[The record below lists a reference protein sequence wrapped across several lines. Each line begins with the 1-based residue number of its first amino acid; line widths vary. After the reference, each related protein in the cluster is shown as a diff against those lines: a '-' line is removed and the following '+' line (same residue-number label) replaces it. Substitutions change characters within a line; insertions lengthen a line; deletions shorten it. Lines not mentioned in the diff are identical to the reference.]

1 MQTERE
7 QPDHLY
13 TKEDLRTMQAWPL
26 WRKIQVT
33 QTRIMEWF
41 IRYEGNVYVS
51 FSGGKDSTVLLDLA
65 RRIYPDIE
73 AVFVDTGLEYPEI
86 RNFVRTKENVIIRR
100 PKMTFSQVIKTFGY
114 PIISKTVA
122 HNVGVAIRNPD
133 GAVKRNMFS
142 PEKHGPYAMYKWS
155 YLLNA
160 PFKISEKCCDIMKK
174 QPAKD
179 YEKETKKHP
188 IMGTMADESINRRDD
203 WLRNG
208 CNAFDTERPKS
219 KPMSFW
225 TEQDVLQ
232 YIHDYGIEI
241 APVYGEVKQDS
252 KGKFYTTG
260 CHRTGCVF
268 CMFGCHLE
276 KEPNRFQQLKQT
288 HPKLYE
294 YCIRSEEDGGLGLGK
309 VLDFIH
315 VNYK

>member
-1 MQTERE
+1 MQ
-7 QPDHLY
+7 L
-13 TKEDLRTMQAWPL
+13 
-26 WRKIQVT
+26 
-33 QTRIMEWF
+33 
-41 IRYEGNVYVS
+41 
-51 FSGGKDSTVLLDLA
+51 
-65 RRIYPDIE
+65 
-73 AVFVDTGLEYPEI
+73 
-86 RNFVRTKENVIIRR
+86 
-100 PKMTFSQVIKTFGY
+100 
-114 PIISKTVA
+114 
-122 HNVGVAIRNPD
+122 IRNPQTRKQLWSRQARATRWGISCVFPKAHD
-133 GAVKRNMFS
+133 EPVAVAEAN
-142 PEKHGPYAMYKWS
+142 YTV
-155 YLLNA
+155 
-160 PFKISEKCCDIMKK
+160 
-174 QPAKD
+174 D
-179 YEKETKKHP
+179 YDTMV
-188 IMGTMADESINRRDD
+188 MGTMADESINRRDD

-232 YIHDYGIEI
+232 YIHDYDIEI

-288 HPKLYE
+288 HPKLYD
-294 YCIRSEEDGGLGLGK
+294 YCIRSEEDGGLGLGE